1 MIISFII
8 TSKRLFFLTFSLG
21 LGLSVFPNNNDFEVS
36 QDSLQLLQNIVVN
49 KIESEE
55 TINVLDDI
63 LKIEDLLEDNPE
75 LSSSELTAINF
86 YAKGLSSYNFLD
98 YEKALIQADNA
109 ILNASETND
118 PIIKSLSVKVFPSF
132 LSTIN
137 FPISQ

>member
-63 LKIEDLLEDNPE
+63 LKIEDLLEDNPKSII
-75 LSSSELTAINF
+75 LAGIISMIIFFSFCFIASQLAIKYLT
-86 YAKGLSSYNFLD
+86 
-98 YEKALIQADNA
+98 Q
-109 ILNASETND
+109 
-118 PIIKSLSVKVFPSF
+118 
-132 LSTIN
+132 
-137 FPISQ
+137 